1 MSNIWVGMVEG
12 GAALVFDPEMQ
23 LLDCP
28 HIFLW
33 DVNTSNMERYIATMA
48 RAAMSTIKDGA
59 LIGQHTASYLDW
71 KASHGTSWLNSERS
85 YYGSRASRAFN
96 ETLDRLRKSVPHRH
110 PLSEEEAFS
119 QALRLSLMTA
129 EQRHKERLDRM
140 GLFYGGVRA
149 LKMGRR
155 QRNAHC
161 YDCKEPLNS
170 LAKFECEQCGWI
182 LCDCGACGCGYGGHS
197 HEE

>member
-1 MSNIWVGMVEG
+1 MSKIWVGKTDG

-23 LLDCP
+23 LPDCP

-33 DVNTSNMERYIATMA
+33 EVTTGSMEHYVATMV
-48 RAAMSTIKDGA
+48 RAAISTIKDDA
-59 LIGQHTASYLDW
+59 LVRRYSTSYLGW
-71 KASHGTSWLNSERS
+71 KAAQGKSWLNSERS
-85 YYGSRASRAFN
+85 YYESRVSRARD
-96 ETLDRLRKSVPHRH
+96 E
-110 PLSEEEAFS
+110 
-119 QALRLSLMTA
+119 SLMTP
-129 EQRHKERLDRM
+129 EQRHKQRLDQM

-149 LKMGRR
+149 LTTGRR

-161 YDCKEPLNS
+161 YECKEPLNS

-197 HEE
+197 Y